1 MKKVIVVIL
10 VILLTIV
17 GGLAVPILLNRNTSN
32 ANTQPTDAPHTR
44 NGEQIPIPSASGEST
59 VSDVELKTPIENA
72 SSQEKLITPTNKQ
85 KNDEKEKDNL
95 PSDSSPVGK
104 GSEEW
109 IERKIREHRNEIL
122 DEHLSDF
129 RRIYSMVDIGYLK
142 SLMNDGYT
150 DENTEK
156 AKKYLRQTLG
166 GDYERA
172 KILFYRYSYI
182 LNED

>member
-1 MKKVIVVIL
+1 
-10 VILLTIV
+10 
-17 GGLAVPILLNRNTSN
+17 
-32 ANTQPTDAPHTR
+32 
-44 NGEQIPIPSASGEST
+44 
-59 VSDVELKTPIENA
+59 
-72 SSQEKLITPTNKQ
+72 
-85 KNDEKEKDNL
+85 
-95 PSDSSPVGK
+95 
-104 GSEEW
+104 
-109 IERKIREHRNEIL
+109 
-122 DEHLSDF
+122 
-129 RRIYSMVDIGYLK
+129 LK